1 MLASRPASEQNHG
14 SMFPEVCLRR
24 PSVLLAVLLLL
35 FFSGTLQRSRALDAA
50 ALQAMVIVEGDEGRG
65 SGFVLKMG
73 NKTFLITNSHVV
85 RGNRNVRFKSLR
97 NVEMA
102 AGSLE
107 IADQVDAVRTEV
119 SGVADV
125 LEIEPN
131 IEKIKIG
138 DEVIVAGNS
147 EGAGVV
153 REIPG
158 KVVGIGPDRIEVDA
172 EFVPGNSGS
181 PILLKSTGKVI
192 GIATYVYVPR
202 GRVGTKSPFSLNE
215 VRRFGYR
222 LDTVGKWVAP
232 SGKDRLVQEGMKL
245 VEMETLFKAI
255 TSVVESNANF
265 VTKWGADTF
274 VNKEQAKQYPALASL
289 SLAIDDFVK
298 AYKAAAAAD
307 DKSKAAT
314 AFFAKLKS
322 IIDDDTRGL
331 AQNQFSGFY
340 ATQLK
345 QSLDRFKEFTD
356 WYDGTAMPAY
366 RDNWLTSQ
374 YAMFGRSNGP
384 RIDPAKFKVTLSDR
398 VAEGE
403 AVDNCHHVEYPAA
416 EEPANTDGLFWIIVD
431 PNGAQ
436 RAIQMH
442 HTSVRVRTPVPG
454 TYRVY
459 VEFRGDDK
467 PKTVSNVVEVKYAN
481 AGLAV
486 TKVDATASR
495 VAYATI
501 AANSP
506 EAFTITDVRKGTKI
520 TLQYLKG
527 VWKSWGRV
535 ATAQPDDPKAE
546 GGDVC
551 RLAIAL
557 PVRDGKV
564 GEVLAMVPPNT
575 RKEAFIFE
583 AQQDY
588 PVLVLRINSKDVSY
602 SGNPGSVDYKLSI
615 QPLGAAVPKEEAAP
629 KEFAALGLGRT
640 MLLGK
645 ESEAR
650 WQPTKGEWKLEKG
663 VLTGTGDSITHCNVT
678 VSPPFALEFKMK
690 VLEGLRPR
698 VKLGSLSFANEGYQP
713 TLALYPPG
721 RDAGMVTYQ
730 LKQNCNVSLLVRK
743 KSVQLYIDRRLVS
756 TGPALD
762 KELKDLEFRAGD
774 SWSKGKVEFRDISV
788 IRTDNGLAPAVAG
801 SEEVESRSAFTTA
814 PGKDIDAALKLAE
827 TSKKRVLVF
836 VLDPIQQHS
845 FHLKATM
852 SSPETRKL
860 VDENF
865 IVVFVSDSD
874 AKYISGKVDD
884 VSPVHPAWLLLRPDG
899 TVVERGDAAM
909 GADRGLKWIQ
919 HLVALPQ

>member
-1 MLASRPASEQNHG
+1 ML
-14 SMFPEVCLRR
+14 PEVSPPR
-24 PSVLLAVLLLL
+24 PRLLLVVMLLL
-35 FFSGTLQRSRALDAA
+35 FSCGEIERLRALDAS
-50 ALQAMVIVEGDEGRG
+50 ALQAMVIVDGEEGRG
-65 SGFVLKMG
+65 SGFVVKMG
-73 NKTFLITNSHVV
+73 DKTFLVTNSHVV
-85 RGNRNVRFKSLR
+85 RGNRNVKFKNLR
-97 NVEMA
+97 NAELTT
-102 AGSLE
+102 GPLE
-107 IADQVDAVRTEV
+107 IADQVDAVRAQV
-119 SGVADV
+119 SGVAEV
-125 LEIEPN
+125 LELEPK

-138 DEVIVAGNS
+138 DEVVVAGNS

-192 GIATYVYVPR
+192 GIATYVFVPR
-202 GRVGTKSPFSLNE
+202 GRTGTKSPFSLNE

-232 SGKDRLVQEGMKL
+232 AGKDRLVQEGVKL
-245 VEMETLFKAI
+245 AEMEALHKAI
-255 TSVVESNANF
+255 TSVIESNASF
-265 VTKWGADTF
+265 LTKWGADSF
-274 VNKEQAKQYPALASL
+274 VNKEQAKQYPAFNSL
-289 SLAIDDFVK
+289 SLAIDEFVK
-298 AYKAAAAAD
+298 AHKAAPAAE
-307 DKSKAAT
+307 DKAKAAV
-314 AFFAKLKS
+314 AFFARLKG
-322 IIDDDTRGL
+322 IIEEDTRGL
-331 AQNQFSGFY
+331 TQGQFSGFY

-345 QSLDRFKEFTD
+345 ESLERFKEFTN
-356 WYDGTAMPAY
+356 WYDGSAMPAY

-374 YAMFGRSNGP
+374 YAMYGGSSGP

-416 EEPANTDGLFWIIVD
+416 QEPPNTDGLFWIIVD
-431 PNGAQ
+431 PQGHQ
-436 RAIQMH
+436 RSIQVH
-442 HTSVRVRTPVPG
+442 HTSVRVRTPTPG

-459 VEFRGDDK
+459 LEFRGDDK
-467 PKTVSNVVEVKYAN
+467 PRTVSNVVEVKYAN
-481 AGLAV
+481 AGLAA
-486 TKVDATASR
+486 TKADAATSQ
-495 VAYATI
+495 VVSATI

-506 EAFTITDVRKGTKI
+506 EAFPITGVRKGTKI

-535 ATAQPDDPKAE
+535 PNAQPDDPNTE

-557 PVRDGKV
+557 PVKDGKV
-564 GEVLAMVPPNT
+564 GEVIAMVPPNT
-575 RKEAFIFE
+575 RKTAFVFE
-583 AQQDY
+583 APQDY

-615 QPLGAAVPKEEAAP
+615 QPPGAPAPKEEGP

-650 WQPTKGEWKLEKG
+650 WQPTKGDWKLEKG
-663 VLTGTGDSITHCNVT
+663 VLTGAGDSITHCNVT
-678 VSPPFALEFKMK
+678 VAPPFALEFKMK
-690 VLEGLRPR
+690 VLDGMRPR

-721 RDAGMVTYQ
+721 RDAGMLKYQ
-730 LKQNCNVSLLVRK
+730 LKQTCNVSLLVRD
-743 KSVQLYIDRRLVS
+743 KSVQLYIDRQLIS
-756 TGPALD
+756 TGPPLGKD
-762 KELKDLEFRAGD
+762 VKELRDLEFSGGD
-774 SWSKGKVEFRDISV
+774 SWSKGKVEFHDISV
-788 IRTDNGLAPAVAG
+788 IRTDNGLAPGVAET
-801 SEEVESRSAFTTA
+801 EEAESRAAFTTA

-827 TSKKRVLVF
+827 TAKKRVLVF
-836 VLDPIQQHS
+836 VLDRLQQHS

-852 SSPETRKL
+852 SSAETRKL
-860 VDENF
+860 IEENF
-865 IVVFVSDSD
+865 LVVCVSDAD
-874 AKYISGKVDD
+874 AHYVSGKVND
-884 VSPVHPAWLLLRPDG
+884 VSPVHPAWLLLKPDG
-899 TVVERGDAAM
+899 TVVEKGDAAM

-919 HLVALPQ
+919 HLVALP